1 MKKNE
6 LFNSIFETELRCLL
20 LLSAK
25 RQSLSLD
32 RIVSLD
38 FISCYSEEFQLPF
51 ANLHGNN
58 DYMYS
63 EITSRRLLLRDAVK
77 SLVTQGM
84 VDVSIDGGYLFSISD
99 RGRKYIK
106 KLESEYSSE
115 YKTIAEEA
123 IKMYKNKSDVEL
135 ELMIQNNALRSV
147 KGGR

>member
-1 MKKNE
+1 MKKDE
-6 LFNSIFETELRCLL
+6 LFNSVFETELRCLL

-25 RQSLSLD
+25 KQMLSLD

-51 ANLHGNN
+51 GNLHGNN

-63 EITSRRLLLRDAVK
+63 EIASRRLLLRDAVK
-77 SLVTQGM
+77 LLVTQGM
-84 VDVSIDGGYLFSISD
+84 VEVSIDDGYLFSISD

-106 KLESEYSSE
+106 KLESEYSQE

-123 IKMYKNKSDVEL
+123 IKMFKNKSDGEL